1 MSEGARSD
9 FASSLD
15 TLPGV
20 SSFEWSSQ
28 TDCTRLSDRARSL
41 LGVAS
46 PISTDQFFNR
56 IHPDDRIRI
65 EAETITFLETGGNRT
80 EEFRFIRPDGK
91 VVHLISHASLVRS
104 HSSGHDLVSGI
115 FIDVTEARE
124 NDRIG
129 GMPECQLLGSY
140 VYDVRHGESVWCPAL
155 RQLLLCPAD
164 GLITRETMRRHIH
177 PSDRDWVTGSMDAIT
192 RRPGPYEL
200 SYRLVLPDGRTLWV
214 RDAGRAH
221 ATREQATGKVDR
233 VTGTLTDIVR
243 QTTGPTSHLKLASD
257 EFWRLIDTAPVG
269 VYAVDADLRMVRINR
284 TGMAAFS
291 EIDDLIGRDIGEVLN
306 ILWDDP
312 FASYAVTQFRKT
324 LDTGTPYYAEP
335 VIQDRADRKVL
346 EAYDWSIE
354 RTILDDGEPGVLC
367 YFYDLSERV
376 RDERALEEQQKKLG
390 LAYSA
395 AQMGAWEVNL
405 VTQEVSGTAQLAKLF
420 GQPGYSGDMSQL
432 WRNSIHPEDR
442 RRVETAFEKAARR
455 AGGLEVDFRILIGA
469 DEVRYLAA
477 KGEVVRNDEGRALR
491 VIGVIQDITAVKETE
506 MSLRQSESQLRT
518 VIDSTLAFVG
528 VLGPDGR
535 VAEIN
540 QPALDFGGLAR
551 GDVIGKKFWETPWWA
566 YKDEIAEQCRQAV
579 AKAQTGEPERFD
591 VVVRGKGD
599 QLITVDVLIMPIF
612 DEDGRLVRLVAS
624 GFDVSAREEA
634 RAHATL
640 LMGEINHRTKNILT
654 LVQAVA
660 RQTARGGTEGF
671 LDRFETRL
679 RALSRAQDLLL
690 DGGSDRI
697 DLHSLAGSQLDH
709 FRDLLDTRIH
719 LSGPPIELSAQA
731 AQAVG
736 MALHELA
743 TNAGKYGA
751 LSNENGR
758 VTVSWDVQ
766 PKTNSFDIRWAEH
779 DGPTVSAPRSKGFGS
794 TVIDQMTSSALN
806 ATVSLDYAPGGVR
819 WHLTCAL
826 EALKQS

>member
-1 MSEGARSD
+1 MGESAQMSISG
-9 FASSLD
+9 SLD

-20 SSFEWSSQ
+20 STFVWSSR
-28 TDCTRLSDRARSL
+28 TDCTVLSDRAQSL
-41 LGVAS
+41 LGVPS
-46 PISTDQFFNR
+46 PISTDEFFGR
-56 IHPDDRIRI
+56 VHPDDRIGM
-65 EAETITFLETGGNRT
+65 EAETITFLEAGGERT
-80 EEFRFIRPDGK
+80 QEFRFVRPDGK
-91 VVHLISHASLVRS
+91 VLHLILHASFVRAPG
-104 HSSGHDLVSGI
+104 SGHDVVRGI

-124 NDRIG
+124 NDPISAV
-129 GMPECQLLGSY
+129 PECELLGSY
-140 VYDVRHGESVWCPAL
+140 DFDVRTGMSVWSPSL
-155 RQLLLCPAD
+155 RGMLLNPSD
-164 GLITRETMRRHIH
+164 SPIDIKTIHRYIH
-177 PSDRDWVTGSMDAIT
+177 PEDREWVTGSMAAIM
-192 RRPGPYEL
+192 RRSGPYEF
-200 SYRLVLPDGRTLWV
+200 SFRLVLPDGRTLWV
-214 RDAGRAH
+214 RDTGRAH
-221 ATREQATGKVDR
+221 AARIPAIGKVDR
-233 VTGTLTDIVR
+233 VTGTLTDITR
-243 QTTGPTSHLKLASD
+243 QATGPTSHLKLASD
-257 EFWRLIDTAPVG
+257 AFWRLIDTAPVG
-269 VYAVDADLRMVRINR
+269 VYAVDADLRMVRINK
-284 TGMAAFS
+284 TGLAAFF

-312 FASYAVTQFRKT
+312 FASHAVTQFQNT
-324 LDTGTPYYAEP
+324 LDTGMSYYAEP

-354 RTILDDGEPGVLC
+354 RTILDDGQPGVLC

-376 RDERALEEQQKKLG
+376 RGERALEEQQKKLG
-390 LAYSA
+390 LAYDA

-405 VTQEVSGTAQLAKLF
+405 VTQEVSGTAQLANLF
-420 GQPGYSGDMSQL
+420 GQPGYSGDLGQL

-442 RRVETAFEKAARR
+442 RRVEAAFEKAARR
-455 AGGLEVDFRILIGA
+455 EGVLEVDFRIVIDA

-477 KGEVVRNDEGRALR
+477 KGEVVRRDEGRPVR
-491 VIGVIQDITAVKETE
+491 VIGVIQDITKAKETE
-506 MSLRQSESQLRT
+506 ISLRQSESQLRT

-528 VLGPDGR
+528 VLDPDGR
-535 VAEIN
+535 VAEVN
-540 QPALDFGGLAR
+540 QPALDFGGLTR
-551 GDVIGKKFWETPWWA
+551 EDVIGKAFWETPWWA
-566 YKDEIAEQCRQAV
+566 YKAEIAEQCRQAV
-579 AKAQTGEPERFD
+579 AKAQTGQAERFD
-591 VVVRGKGD
+591 VVVRGKD
-599 QLITVDVLIMPIF
+599 DRLITVDVLIMPIF

-624 GFDVSAREEA
+624 GFDVLAREEA

-697 DLHSLAGSQLDH
+697 NLQKLAGSQLDH

-719 LSGPPIELSAQA
+719 LSGPPVELSAQA

-751 LSNENGR
+751 LSNETGR
-758 VTVSWDVQ
+758 VNVSWDVQ
-766 PKTNSFDIRWAEH
+766 PERETFEIRWAEH
-779 DGPTVSAPRSKGFGS
+779 DGPPVAPPKAKGFGS
-794 TVIDQMTSSALN
+794 TVIDQMTSSALD

-819 WHLTCAL
+819 WQLTCAL